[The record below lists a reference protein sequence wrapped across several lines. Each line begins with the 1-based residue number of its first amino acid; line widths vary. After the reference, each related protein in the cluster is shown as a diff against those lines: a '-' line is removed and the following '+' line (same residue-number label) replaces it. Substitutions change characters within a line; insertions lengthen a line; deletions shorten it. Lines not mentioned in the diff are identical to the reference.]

1 MRTMVR
7 AYIGLGSNLGD
18 RQGHLDF
25 ALARLAELPVSRV
38 AAHSPVYRSRP
49 LDDMEQPDYF
59 NAVAAL
65 DTTLP
70 PLELLDALQAIER
83 AAGRERTGHWA
94 PRTLDLDLLLYG
106 EAVIDHPRLTV
117 PHPGIAARDFVLQPL
132 HDLDPDLVIPAA
144 GSLATLLEHCPQRGL
159 TRVEAAP

>member
-1 MRTMVR
+1 
-7 AYIGLGSNLGD
+7 
-18 RQGHLDF
+18 
-25 ALARLAELPVSRV
+25 
-38 AAHSPVYRSRP
+38 
-49 LDDMEQPDYF
+49 MEQPDYF

>member
-1 MRTMVR
+1 MRGEVR

-18 RQGHLDF
+18 RQAHLDF
-25 ALARLAELPVSRV
+25 ALARLAELPASRMV
-38 AAHSPVYRSRP
+38 AHSPTYRSRP
-49 LDDMEQPDYF
+49 LGGMDQPDYY

-65 DTTLP
+65 DTRLP
-70 PLELLDALQAIER
+70 PLTLLDALQAIEQ
-83 AAGRERTGHWA
+83 AAGRKRDGHWA

-132 HDLDPDLVIPAA
+132 HDLDPDLVVPAA
-144 GSLATLLEHCPQRGL
+144 GTLATLLERCPRRGL
-159 TRVEAAP
+159 MRVEAEP